1 MKPPATSVYQCQ
13 FLLCFAGALYLVA
26 IVMFVE
32 HFKRDQDFSATY
44 HVHLDWSFW
53 VGVASCVVGFVSASL
68 STYNLALVKA
78 GGVYYE
84 QLDINP

>member
-1 MKPPATSVYQCQ
+1 MPVFA
-13 FLLCFAGALYLVA
+13 FIFAGALYLVA

-32 HFKRDQDFSATY
+32 HFKRDEDFSATY
-44 HVHLDWSFW
+44 DVSLDWSFW
-53 VGVASCVVGFVSASL
+53 VGVASCVLGFLSAIL

>member
-1 MKPPATSVYQCQ
+1 MVS
-13 FLLCFAGALYLVA
+13 

-32 HFKRDQDFSATY
+32 HFKRDLDFSATY
-44 HVHLDWSFW
+44 HVRLDWSFW
-53 VGVASCVVGFVSASL
+53 VGVASCVVACASAAM

-84 QLDINP
+84 QLDINPGV